1 MLFRMKDE
9 KAHQLEAE
17 LDKLQAD
24 GPAAWAK
31 LPEEELFTPAG
42 FSEERAEAT
51 SYSNYSYWGST
62 FRAFFKNRVAV
73 LLLVALIAVVAFAFL
88 QPCLPGQADP
98 NLCAVDPATGIQYRN
113 IAPGEKGF
121 IWGSNAI
128 GQDLWARIWAGAR
141 TSLTIAFFVALI
153 EAVVGITVGVLWGY
167 VRQLDFFFTEL
178 YNICDNVP
186 STIILI
192 LISYVASPSV
202 QTLILGM
209 SITGWIAMARFI
221 RNQILIIRDRD
232 YNVASRCIGTP
243 TSRIVVRNLLPY
255 LVSVIML
262 RMALTIPAAIGS
274 EVFITY
280 IGLGLSVEVPSLGN
294 LINDGRK
301 VMMQAGLRYQ
311 LLYPT
316 IILSFVTIAFYLIG
330 NAFSDAADPKNHLQY
345 GGTGM
350 KKNELIL
357 SVRDLNIKFNLRGK
371 ILHAIRGID
380 LDVYH
385 GEVLAIVGESG
396 SGKSVFTKSF
406 MGLLDS
412 NGSITSGTIDY
423 FGADDHQPIRL
434 SELKKE
440 KDWLK
445 VRGHEIAMIMQDPMT
460 SLNPLKTIG
469 DQIMEAV
476 ELHQG
481 LKGAAAREKTL
492 EYLRDV
498 GIADPEVRFKQ
509 YPHEFSG
516 GMRQR
521 VVIAIAVACNPQI
534 LICDEPTT
542 ALDVTIQAQILEL
555 LKEMRVKYNLT
566 IILITHDLGVVANI
580 ADRVA
585 VMYAGD
591 IVEIGTSDEIYYDPR
606 HPYTWALLSSMP
618 QMGVKGEDLFNIQG
632 TPPNLFTEIHGD
644 AFAPR
649 NPLALK
655 IDFVKRPPY
664 FDVSTTHR
672 AKTWLLDPRAPKIE
686 PPAAVRMLQEEGK

>member
-9 KAHQLEAE
+9 KTHQLEAE

-42 FSEERAEAT
+42 FSKERAEAT
-51 SYSNYSYWGST
+51 SHSNYSYWGST

-330 NAFSDAADPKNHLQY
+330 NAFSDAADPKNHLQ
-345 GGTGM
+345 
-350 KKNELIL
+350 
-357 SVRDLNIKFNLRGK
+357 
-371 ILHAIRGID
+371 
-380 LDVYH
+380 
-385 GEVLAIVGESG
+385 
-396 SGKSVFTKSF
+396 
-406 MGLLDS
+406 
-412 NGSITSGTIDY
+412 
-423 FGADDHQPIRL
+423 
-434 SELKKE
+434 
-440 KDWLK
+440 
-445 VRGHEIAMIMQDPMT
+445 
-460 SLNPLKTIG
+460 
-469 DQIMEAV
+469 
-476 ELHQG
+476 
-481 LKGAAAREKTL
+481 
-492 EYLRDV
+492 
-498 GIADPEVRFKQ
+498 
-509 YPHEFSG
+509 
-516 GMRQR
+516 
-521 VVIAIAVACNPQI
+521 
-534 LICDEPTT
+534 
-542 ALDVTIQAQILEL
+542 
-555 LKEMRVKYNLT
+555 
-566 IILITHDLGVVANI
+566 
-580 ADRVA
+580 
-585 VMYAGD
+585 
-591 IVEIGTSDEIYYDPR
+591 
-606 HPYTWALLSSMP
+606 
-618 QMGVKGEDLFNIQG
+618 
-632 TPPNLFTEIHGD
+632 
-644 AFAPR
+644 
-649 NPLALK
+649 
-655 IDFVKRPPY
+655 
-664 FDVSTTHR
+664 
-672 AKTWLLDPRAPKIE
+672 
-686 PPAAVRMLQEEGK
+686 

>member
-1 MLFRMKDE
+1 MLSFLKRERSKKLE
-9 KAHQLEAE
+9 NQLNT
-17 LDKLQAD
+17 LQKE
-24 GPAAWAK
+24 GPAAWAD
-31 LPEEELFTPAG
+31 LPEDDLFTPAG
-42 FSEERAEAT
+42 FHAEQAEAT
-51 SYSNYSYWGST
+51 ASSNYSYWGST
-62 FRAFFKNRVAV
+62 FRAFFKNKAA
-73 LLLVALIAVVAFAFL
+73 VALLIALVAVVAFAFL
-88 QPCLPGQADP
+88 QPYLPGQADP
-98 NLCAVDPATGIQYRN
+98 NLCAVDPVTGIQYRN

-330 NAFSDAADPKNHLQY
+330 NAFSDAADPKNHLQ
-345 GGTGM
+345 
-350 KKNELIL
+350 
-357 SVRDLNIKFNLRGK
+357 
-371 ILHAIRGID
+371 
-380 LDVYH
+380 
-385 GEVLAIVGESG
+385 
-396 SGKSVFTKSF
+396 
-406 MGLLDS
+406 
-412 NGSITSGTIDY
+412 
-423 FGADDHQPIRL
+423 
-434 SELKKE
+434 
-440 KDWLK
+440 
-445 VRGHEIAMIMQDPMT
+445 
-460 SLNPLKTIG
+460 
-469 DQIMEAV
+469 
-476 ELHQG
+476 
-481 LKGAAAREKTL
+481 
-492 EYLRDV
+492 
-498 GIADPEVRFKQ
+498 
-509 YPHEFSG
+509 
-516 GMRQR
+516 
-521 VVIAIAVACNPQI
+521 
-534 LICDEPTT
+534 
-542 ALDVTIQAQILEL
+542 
-555 LKEMRVKYNLT
+555 
-566 IILITHDLGVVANI
+566 
-580 ADRVA
+580 
-585 VMYAGD
+585 
-591 IVEIGTSDEIYYDPR
+591 
-606 HPYTWALLSSMP
+606 
-618 QMGVKGEDLFNIQG
+618 
-632 TPPNLFTEIHGD
+632 
-644 AFAPR
+644 
-649 NPLALK
+649 
-655 IDFVKRPPY
+655 
-664 FDVSTTHR
+664 
-672 AKTWLLDPRAPKIE
+672 
-686 PPAAVRMLQEEGK
+686 

>member
-1 MLFRMKDE
+1 MLSFLKRE
-9 KAHQLEAE
+9 KSKKLENQLNT
-17 LDKLQAD
+17 LQKE
-24 GPAAWAK
+24 GPAAWAD
-31 LPEEELFTPAG
+31 LPEDELFTPAG
-42 FSEERAEAT
+42 FHAEQAEAT
-51 SYSNYSYWGST
+51 ASSNYSYWGST

-73 LLLVALIAVVAFAFL
+73 LLLAALIAVVAFAFL
-88 QPCLPGQADP
+88 QPYLPGQVDP
-98 NLCAVDPATGIQYRN
+98 NLCAVDPVTGIQYRN

-202 QTLILGM
+202 KTLILGM

-330 NAFSDAADPKNHLQY
+330 NAFSDAADPKNHLQ
-345 GGTGM
+345 
-350 KKNELIL
+350 
-357 SVRDLNIKFNLRGK
+357 
-371 ILHAIRGID
+371 
-380 LDVYH
+380 
-385 GEVLAIVGESG
+385 
-396 SGKSVFTKSF
+396 
-406 MGLLDS
+406 
-412 NGSITSGTIDY
+412 
-423 FGADDHQPIRL
+423 
-434 SELKKE
+434 
-440 KDWLK
+440 
-445 VRGHEIAMIMQDPMT
+445 
-460 SLNPLKTIG
+460 
-469 DQIMEAV
+469 
-476 ELHQG
+476 
-481 LKGAAAREKTL
+481 
-492 EYLRDV
+492 
-498 GIADPEVRFKQ
+498 
-509 YPHEFSG
+509 
-516 GMRQR
+516 
-521 VVIAIAVACNPQI
+521 
-534 LICDEPTT
+534 
-542 ALDVTIQAQILEL
+542 
-555 LKEMRVKYNLT
+555 
-566 IILITHDLGVVANI
+566 
-580 ADRVA
+580 
-585 VMYAGD
+585 
-591 IVEIGTSDEIYYDPR
+591 
-606 HPYTWALLSSMP
+606 
-618 QMGVKGEDLFNIQG
+618 
-632 TPPNLFTEIHGD
+632 
-644 AFAPR
+644 
-649 NPLALK
+649 
-655 IDFVKRPPY
+655 
-664 FDVSTTHR
+664 
-672 AKTWLLDPRAPKIE
+672 
-686 PPAAVRMLQEEGK
+686 

>member
-62 FRAFFKNRVAV
+62 FRTFFKNRVAV

-88 QPCLPGQADP
+88 QPYLPGQADP

-330 NAFSDAADPKNHLQY
+330 NAFSDAADPKNHLQ
-345 GGTGM
+345 
-350 KKNELIL
+350 
-357 SVRDLNIKFNLRGK
+357 
-371 ILHAIRGID
+371 
-380 LDVYH
+380 
-385 GEVLAIVGESG
+385 
-396 SGKSVFTKSF
+396 
-406 MGLLDS
+406 
-412 NGSITSGTIDY
+412 
-423 FGADDHQPIRL
+423 
-434 SELKKE
+434 
-440 KDWLK
+440 
-445 VRGHEIAMIMQDPMT
+445 
-460 SLNPLKTIG
+460 
-469 DQIMEAV
+469 
-476 ELHQG
+476 
-481 LKGAAAREKTL
+481 
-492 EYLRDV
+492 
-498 GIADPEVRFKQ
+498 
-509 YPHEFSG
+509 
-516 GMRQR
+516 
-521 VVIAIAVACNPQI
+521 
-534 LICDEPTT
+534 
-542 ALDVTIQAQILEL
+542 
-555 LKEMRVKYNLT
+555 
-566 IILITHDLGVVANI
+566 
-580 ADRVA
+580 
-585 VMYAGD
+585 
-591 IVEIGTSDEIYYDPR
+591 
-606 HPYTWALLSSMP
+606 
-618 QMGVKGEDLFNIQG
+618 
-632 TPPNLFTEIHGD
+632 
-644 AFAPR
+644 
-649 NPLALK
+649 
-655 IDFVKRPPY
+655 
-664 FDVSTTHR
+664 
-672 AKTWLLDPRAPKIE
+672 
-686 PPAAVRMLQEEGK
+686 

>member
-42 FSEERAEAT
+42 FSEQRAEAT
-51 SYSNYSYWGST
+51 SDSNYRDWGST

-330 NAFSDAADPKNHLQY
+330 NAFSDAADPKNHLQ
-345 GGTGM
+345 
-350 KKNELIL
+350 
-357 SVRDLNIKFNLRGK
+357 
-371 ILHAIRGID
+371 
-380 LDVYH
+380 
-385 GEVLAIVGESG
+385 
-396 SGKSVFTKSF
+396 
-406 MGLLDS
+406 
-412 NGSITSGTIDY
+412 
-423 FGADDHQPIRL
+423 
-434 SELKKE
+434 
-440 KDWLK
+440 
-445 VRGHEIAMIMQDPMT
+445 
-460 SLNPLKTIG
+460 
-469 DQIMEAV
+469 
-476 ELHQG
+476 
-481 LKGAAAREKTL
+481 
-492 EYLRDV
+492 
-498 GIADPEVRFKQ
+498 
-509 YPHEFSG
+509 
-516 GMRQR
+516 
-521 VVIAIAVACNPQI
+521 
-534 LICDEPTT
+534 
-542 ALDVTIQAQILEL
+542 
-555 LKEMRVKYNLT
+555 
-566 IILITHDLGVVANI
+566 
-580 ADRVA
+580 
-585 VMYAGD
+585 
-591 IVEIGTSDEIYYDPR
+591 
-606 HPYTWALLSSMP
+606 
-618 QMGVKGEDLFNIQG
+618 
-632 TPPNLFTEIHGD
+632 
-644 AFAPR
+644 
-649 NPLALK
+649 
-655 IDFVKRPPY
+655 
-664 FDVSTTHR
+664 
-672 AKTWLLDPRAPKIE
+672 
-686 PPAAVRMLQEEGK
+686 